1 MTFCA
6 SELLAG
12 AASSDWPLRKAALW
26 YWLPC
31 FVIFVV
37 QPVVQVIAGNR
48 RGTTLFLPCTG
59 HALTSRCFCCAAS
72 ISRSFEP
79 VTCQLDRLSRSCQG
93 DPLGCAE
100 GLLPPPAQM
109 GLSAAERGDALGGES
124 NGNPASLVWGLLA
137 RRLLGQLRVK
147 MRSEGGRQLSTPT
160 GHCAPMGNSRASH
173 DMPTISHSA
182 ITACC
187 PVEG

>member
-1 MTFCA
+1 M
-6 SELLAG
+6 
-12 AASSDWPLRKAALW
+12 
-26 YWLPC
+26 LPC

-48 RGTTLFLPCTG
+48 RGTTLFLPWAG

-100 GLLPPPAQM
+100 GLFPPPAQM
-109 GLSAAERGDALGGES
+109 GLSAA
-124 NGNPASLVWGLLA
+124 ASLVWGLSA

-147 MRSEGGRQLSTPT
+147 MRPEGGGQLSAPT
-160 GHCAPMGNSRASH
+160 GHCAPMGNSRASP
-173 DMPTISHSA
+173 DLPTILRP
-182 ITACC
+182 CC
-187 PVEG
+187 PEGVDRATAICLHRLAQPGHRSARAVELALRSDSLRRPLSIR